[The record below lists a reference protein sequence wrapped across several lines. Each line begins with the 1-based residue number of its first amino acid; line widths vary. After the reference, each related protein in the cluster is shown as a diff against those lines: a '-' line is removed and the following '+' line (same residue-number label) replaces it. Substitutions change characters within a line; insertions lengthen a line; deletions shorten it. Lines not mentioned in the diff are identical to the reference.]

1 MIMINRLIA
10 EGSKKVIALLGMLVG
25 AMVTALLAKIRE
37 YFLKPKWVNE
47 GKEAALAY
55 WNEQQKIWEEKVNR
69 IKEDS
74 QKTVREKMK
83 ELQKVKRAFEE
94 YVKRNKSSDN

>member
-1 MIMINRLIA
+1 MINRLIA

-25 AMVTALLAKIRE
+25 AMVTALLAKVRE

-55 WNEQQKIWEEKVNR
+55 WNEQQKIWEKINLLEKKSTR
-69 IKEDS
+69 WIF
-74 QKTVREKMK
+74 T
-83 ELQKVKRAFEE
+83 
-94 YVKRNKSSDN
+94 YIWKSSFKIVKY

>member
-1 MIMINRLIA
+1 MINRLIA
-10 EGSKKVIALLGMLVG
+10 EGSKKVIALLGMLVV
-25 AMVTALLAKIRE
+25 AMVTALLAKVRE